1 MRILEKLEPNSVFSY
16 FEDLCQIPHGSG
28 NTKAI
33 SDYCVEFAKA
43 HGLSYVQDEVNNVI
57 IYKPASAGYESAPTV
72 IIQGHLDMV
81 AEKELGSDFDF
92 TKDPLKLKIDGNFV
106 RAEGT
111 TLGGDDG
118 IAVAMALAVLADD
131 TIAHPAIEALFTI
144 DEETG
149 MDGAAALDGSLLKGR
164 LLLNIDSE
172 EEGIL
177 TVSCAGG
184 CRANCVMAVETE
196 PYAGTVCTLSIE
208 GLAGGHSGA
217 EIHKERGNSNL
228 LMGRLLTHLRRS
240 FDLRLVSVK
249 GGLKDNAIP
258 LATEA
263 ILAVKAEDVSAL
275 QAAAAAFASVL
286 QAEYAISD
294 PNVKITFAANGSA
307 EAAMTAA
314 STDAVI
320 DFLSLVPNGVAAMS
334 MDIEGLVQTSC
345 NLGVFSA
352 DASGLHAGISVRSSV
367 ASQKQMLLDRI
378 EALTVRL
385 GGSVTITGDY
395 PAWEYRRESVLRD
408 VMVDSFR
415 SLFGHEPKVEAIHAG
430 LECGLL
436 SGKLPGLDAVS
447 FGPDMFDIHTT
458 RERMDIASI
467 QRTWEYLLD
476 ILKRLK

>member
-1 MRILEKLEPNSVFSY
+1 MRVLENLEPKSVFSY

-33 SDYCVEFAKA
+33 SDYCVDFAKA
-43 HGLSYVQDEVNNVI
+43 HNLAYVQDEVNNVI
-57 IYKPASAGYESAPTV
+57 IYKPAAAGYENAPTV

-81 AEKELGSDFDF
+81 AEKEVGSDFDF

-106 RAEGT
+106 RADGT

-184 CRANCVMAVETE
+184 CRANCAISLETE
-196 PYAGTVCTLSIE
+196 PTDRTVCTLVLD

-228 LMGRLLTHLRRS
+228 LTGRLLTHLRRS

-258 LATEA
+258 LSTETV
-263 ILAVKAEDVSAL
+263 LAVKAEDVSAL
-275 QAAAAAFASVL
+275 ESAVSAFADL
-286 QAEYAISD
+286 LKAEYAVSD
-294 PNVKITFAANGSA
+294 PNVKIGFAAGGSA
-307 EAAMTAA
+307 SCAMTAA
-314 STDAVI
+314 STNAVI
-320 DFLSLVPNGVAAMS
+320 DFLSLIPNGIASMS

-352 DASGLHAGISVRSSV
+352 DESGLHAGISVRSSV

-408 VMVDSFR
+408 VMVESFR
-415 SLFGHEPKVEAIHAG
+415 TLFSREPKVEAIHAG

-447 FGPDMFDIHTT
+447 FGPDLFDIHTT
-458 RERMDIASI
+458 RERMDIASV
-467 QRTWEYLLD
+467 QRTWDYLLD
-476 ILKRLK
+476 VLKRLK